1 MGGEMDQASRIN
13 EIQEFIQNAGSDNL
27 SVFSGKFEG
36 GVHCQQVPDE
46 FAQAIAAMQEYQ
58 REIDNYLEI
67 GVAAGGTTYH
77 MDYFFSPENI
87 VLIDDN
93 MHIKAPLRAEILAGI
108 PARKEII
115 GKSGSDRVKQEV
127 AALGLKYDLIIIDGD
142 HTYEGVKADVENYL
156 PWLADGGFLMFH
168 DSALPDWGVMAVVA
182 ELKGSKDLE
191 FIGEYKSTM
200 RAPLGIALFR
210 KIPSP
215 PRHLEV
221 MAGEGKGEGENNNR
235 SSLAKKNKPSPF
247 DGGGLGEGEKPRKE
261 IK

>member
-1 MGGEMDQASRIN
+1 MDQASRIN

-36 GVHCQQVPDE
+36 GVNCQQVPDE

-77 MDYFFSPENI
+77 MNYFFSPEKI
-87 VLIDDN
+87 VLVDDN
-93 MHIKAPLRAEILAGI
+93 MHIKAPLRPEILAGI

-115 GKSGSDRVKQEV
+115 GKSGSDAVKAKV

>member
-1 MGGEMDQASRIN
+1 MDSASRIN